1 MVMRAR
7 ASALKSSS
15 SAARDEA
22 SKEKQQLEHD
32 MKQDKEFLWDYFQL
46 DVPLTDLY
54 VKWSE
59 LDTNFKAKAN
69 LFPGVRILR
78 QDPVENLICFICSA
92 NNNISRISQMAT
104 KICQEYGPSITI
116 PPEAPGES
124 PRTFF
129 GFPTMSA
136 LAQDGVEETLRKLG
150 FGYRAKYIANT
161 AKAIHAMD
169 HGEEWLM
176 GLRKLPYEEAHN
188 ALLTLQGVGPKV
200 ADCVCLMS
208 LDKRNVIPVDTHVW
222 QIAVRDYRFRYEG
235 KVPKNISS
243 AVYKAVGKHFF
254 DLFGEYSGWAHTVL
268 FVADLRTVEGVT
280 KADPGSASHDVVVKV
295 EEEAVESSII
305 LAAVIEQDNTTFKR
319 SIKRNKT
326 GDEAKVQGQSL
337 SLEEEAGTVSQGI
350 REIKLE
356 EDSDGRRRSKRSR
369 RAKD

>member
-1 MVMRAR
+1 
-7 ASALKSSS
+7 
-15 SAARDEA
+15 
-22 SKEKQQLEHD
+22 
-32 MKQDKEFLWDYFQL
+32 
-46 DVPLTDLY
+46 
-54 VKWSE
+54 
-59 LDTNFKAKAN
+59 
-69 LFPGVRILR
+69 
-78 QDPVENLICFICSA
+78 
-92 NNNISRISQMAT
+92 
-104 KICQEYGPSITI
+104 
-116 PPEAPGES
+116 
-124 PRTFF
+124 
-129 GFPTMSA
+129 
-136 LAQDGVEETLRKLG
+136 
-150 FGYRAKYIANT
+150 
-161 AKAIHAMD
+161 
-169 HGEEWLM
+169 
-176 GLRKLPYEEAHN
+176 
-188 ALLTLQGVGPKV
+188 
-200 ADCVCLMS
+200 MS

-280 KADPGSASHDVVVKV
+280 KADPGSTSHDVVVKV

-305 LAAVIEQDNTTFKR
+305 LAAAIEQDNTTFKR

-326 GDEAKVQGQSL
+326 GEKAEAQGQIL